1 MSIQLSSV
9 ANIDFDN
16 MVKQVYQ
23 NAGMLKPHVRIKNNI
38 VGNSCKFRYMGK
50 GLANQK
56 GTSDMVVAMNVAHSQ
71 PTATLSNWNAPEF
84 TDIFDQAEVNFDEKQ
99 ELAQAVAGAIGRRCD
114 QIIIDALDA
123 STPDATDIDNGAA
136 NLTMA
141 AVINAK
147 ANLVGQG
154 VGNGGLCAVIESGG
168 LKGLLNDEKATS
180 SDYQSVQ
187 ALIRGDVNSLVGFNF
202 VILEDR
208 TEGGLTEAANKP
220 DAWFFDKQGIG
231 LAVGIDM
238 KVEVSYQEL
247 YTSWLTN
254 GIFKAGSVVIDTAGQ
269 QKVQYTKTA

>member
-1 MSIQLSSV
+1 MSIQLSAV
-9 ANIDFDN
+9 ANTDFVAQ
-16 MVKQVYQ
+16 VKQAYQ
-23 NAGMLKPHVRIKNNI
+23 NKGLLKPHVRVRNNV
-38 VGNSCKFRYMGK
+38 VGDTCKFRYMGK

-56 GTSDMVVAMNVAHSQ
+56 GTSDMVTAMNISHSQ

-99 ELAQAVAGAIGRRCD
+99 ELAECVAGAIGRRCD

-123 STPDATDIDNGAA
+123 STPDASDIDLGAA

-141 AVINAK
+141 GIINAK

-154 VGNGGLCAVIESGG
+154 VGNGGLCGVIESGG

-180 SDYQSVQ
+180 SDYMAVQ
-187 ALIRGDVNSLVGFNF
+187 ALIRGDVNTLVGFNM
-202 VILEDR
+202 VVLEDR
-208 TEGGLTEAANKP
+208 TEGGLTEAASKP

-254 GIFKAGSVVIDTAGQ
+254 GIFKAGAVVIDTAGQ

>member
-1 MSIQLSSV
+1 MSINLSPV
-9 ANIDFDN
+9 ANTEFDSL
-16 MVKQVYQ
+16 VKQAYQ
-23 NAGMLKPHVRIKNNI
+23 NAGLLKPHVRVKNN
-38 VGNSCKFRYMGK
+38 VTGDTCKFRYMGK

-56 GTSDMVVAMNVAHSQ
+56 STAEMVTAMNIAHSQ
-71 PTATLSNWNAPEF
+71 PTATLANWNAPEF

-99 ELAQAVAGAIGRRCD
+99 ELAQCVAGAIGRRCD
-114 QIIIDALDA
+114 QIIIDAFDA

-147 ANLVGQG
+147 TNLVGQG
-154 VGNGGLCAVIESGG
+154 VGNGGLCGIIESGG

-180 SDYQSVQ
+180 GDYQNIM
-187 ALIRGDVNSLVGFNF
+187 ALVKGDLNTLNGFNI
-202 VILEDR
+202 VVLEDR
-208 TEGGLTEAANKP
+208 TEGGLTEASSKP
-220 DAWFFDKQGIG
+220 DSWWFHRDSIG

-247 YTSWLTN
+247 YTAWLTN

-269 QKVQYTKTA
+269 QKIQYTKTA

>member
-16 MVKQVYQ
+16 MVKQAYQ

>member
-16 MVKQVYQ
+16 MVKQAYQ
-23 NAGMLKPHVRIKNNI
+23 NAGMLKGHVRVKNNI
-38 VGNSCKFRYMGK
+38 VGDQCKFRYMGK

-208 TEGGLTEAANKP
+208 TEGGLTEAASKP

>member
-1 MSIQLSSV
+1 MSINLSAV
-9 ANIDFDN
+9 ANTEFDSL
-16 MVKQVYQ
+16 VKQAYQ
-23 NAGMLKPHVRIKNNI
+23 NAGLIKPYVRVKNN
-38 VGNSCKFRYMGK
+38 VTGDTCKFRFMGK

-56 GTSDMVVAMNVAHSQ
+56 SSSEMVTAMNISHSQ
-71 PTATLSNWNAPEF
+71 PTATLQNWNAPEF

-99 ELAQAVAGAIGRRCD
+99 ELAKCVAGAIGRRCD
-114 QIIIDALDA
+114 QILIDALDA

-147 ANLVGQG
+147 TNLVGQG
-154 VGNGGLCAVIESGG
+154 VGNGNLCAVIESGG
-168 LKGLLNDEKATS
+168 LNGLLNDEKATS
-180 SDYQSVQ
+180 SDYQSVL
-187 ALIRGDVNSLVGFNF
+187 ALVKGDLNSVCGFNF

-208 TEGGLTEAANKP
+208 TEGGLTEAASKP
-220 DAWFFDKQGIG
+220 DAWFFHKDSLG

-238 KVEVSYQEL
+238 KTEISYQEL

-254 GIFKAGSVVIDTAGQ
+254 GIFKAGSVVIDTGGQ